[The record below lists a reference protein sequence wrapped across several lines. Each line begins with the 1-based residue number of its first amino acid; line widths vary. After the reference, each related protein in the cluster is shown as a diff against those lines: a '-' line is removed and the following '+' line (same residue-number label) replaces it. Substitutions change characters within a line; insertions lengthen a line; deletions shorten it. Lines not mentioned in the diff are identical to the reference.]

1 MSSPPFVGS
10 PTIVEFVDDPNV
22 IFKAI
27 CKRVAYT
34 LRVGLP
40 GVIKTFNP
48 VTQMCSVQLT
58 ITENIVINEV
68 VKATAIDVLQDVL
81 LMLPGDSNWCQTF
94 PSLVGSECLVLFAD
108 MCVSAWST
116 NGPGATG
123 VQNQEITRR
132 HSLSDGFAILCPRS
146 QPNVIPNYSTTAMEI
161 RNRAG
166 TVKLSMTDTEIV
178 LTIGGETIVFSASN
192 VTPSSP
198 SFVVNSQLLA
208 NSLATTQTPTAST
221 TGSNHS
227 VPIVL
232 NGVTYYMR
240 LSSTP

>member
-1 MSSPPFVGS
+1 
-10 PTIVEFVDDPNV
+10 
-22 IFKAI
+22 
-27 CKRVAYT
+27 
-34 LRVGLP
+34 
-40 GVIKTFNP
+40 
-48 VTQMCSVQLT
+48 
-58 ITENIVINEV
+58 
-68 VKATAIDVLQDVL
+68 
-81 LMLPGDSNWCQTF
+81 
-94 PSLVGSECLVLFAD
+94 
-108 MCVSAWST
+108 
-116 NGPGATG
+116 
-123 VQNQEITRR
+123 
-132 HSLSDGFAILCPRS
+132 
-146 QPNVIPNYSTTAMEI
+146 MEI

-221 TGSNHS
+221 TGSNYS